1 MSKGFI
7 NPGDFDKLGKTLNK
21 LPKKHFNPK
30 NRESVL
36 AAGAKPIQ
44 RSIKARAPVGV
55 NEKHSTKDGVKKKG
69 TLQESVQI
77 FKSRRD
83 KKGNA
88 VLVGNV
94 LNKNSKISSVQN
106 APRVS
111 KGRNRRAYYANILLA
126 IKKGSF
132 RPRGGKTTVTAYDF
146 IQEGYAAAK
155 GTAARNIIREGE
167 KIIKEFKRKYSF

>member
-7 NPGDFDKLGKTLNK
+7 NQRDFDKIGKTLNK

-30 NRESVL
+30 NRETVL

-44 RSIKARAPVGV
+44 RAIKARTPIGV

-83 KKGNA
+83 KEGNA

-94 LNKNSKISSVQN
+94 LNKNSKISSVKS

-111 KGRNRRAYYANILLA
+111 KGKNKRAYYANILLA
-126 IKKGSF
+126 IIKGSF
-132 RPRGGKTTVTAYDF
+132 NPRGGKTSVSAYDF
-146 IQEGYAAAK
+146 IEKGYEAAK